1 MKKLSL
7 RVQISLILLVFMG
20 IVLSLIYFFQTSLLD
35 YFYKENK
42 IQYLQNVAS
51 DISNNIQ
58 DDDIVDVLDNLSLSN
73 EICIRIEGSSFGVSK
88 YKQSSSCA
96 LNKLSSKDISNM
108 MELTS
113 ENGGSKLFDNFI
125 FRTDGGYKQN
135 IYIYGKTVN
144 IAGETM
150 LIMVSSNIAPL
161 QATVQTISD
170 QFKVIILIVCL
181 ATLVLALVMAAI
193 IARPVK
199 RIEKEANNLPRGKYN
214 KFNINT
220 ECLELDNLN
229 NTLDNANR
237 EILKADIA
245 RKELIGNV
253 SHDLRTPLTMIVG
266 YGEMIRDLPSENNEE
281 NINVIIDEA
290 KRLST
295 LVDDLLDVSK
305 IESGKIELHK
315 KDVSLNDLLNS
326 VYKQYEQFCLSKNVK
341 FTLNLCDDVT
351 VNIDE
356 NRIKQVLYNFIN
368 NALNYNDSLD
378 KEIELGCYLLDNGK
392 HRVYVYDNGSGIDP
406 KNIDKIWDRYYK
418 VDKEHKRV
426 HLGSGIGLSLSR
438 DILEASNIEYG
449 VDSKLDE
456 YSKFYFDV

>member
-7 RVQISLILLVFMG
+7 RVQIVLILLVFMG
-20 IVLSLIYFFQTSLLD
+20 IVLGLIYFFQTSLLD

-42 IQYLQNVAS
+42 IQYLENVAS
-51 DISNNIQ
+51 NIALNIQ
-58 DDDIVDVLDNLSLSN
+58 DEDIVDVLDNLSLSN
-73 EICIRIEGSSFGVSK
+73 EVCIRIEGNSFGVSK
-88 YKQSSSCA
+88 YKESSSCA
-96 LNKLSSKDISNM
+96 LSKLSSKDINNILM
-108 MELTS
+108 MTN

-125 FRTDGGYKQN
+125 FRSFNGYKQN

-144 IAGETM
+144 ISDDTL
-150 LIMVSSNIAPL
+150 LIMVSTNIAPL
-161 QATVQTISD
+161 QATVATISD
-170 QFKVIILIVCL
+170 QYKIIILIVVL
-181 ATLVLALVMAAI
+181 ATIILALVMATI
-193 IARPVK
+193 IVKPVK
-199 RIEKEANNLPRGKYN
+199 KIEEEANNLPKGKYN
-214 KFNINT
+214 KLLINT
-220 ECLELDNLN
+220 ECLEIDNLN
-229 NTLDNANR
+229 NTLDNANM
-237 EILKADIA
+237 EIKKADIA

-315 KDVSLNDLLNS
+315 KDVSLNSLLNS

-341 FTLNLCDDVT
+341 FTLKIGDDIT

-368 NALNYNDSLD
+368 NALNYNDSAN
-378 KEIELGCYLLDNGK
+378 KEIELGVELLDNGK
-392 HRVYVYDNGSGIDP
+392 RRVYVYDNGSGIDQ

-449 VDSKLDE
+449 VDSKLGQ
-456 YSKFYFDV
+456 YSKFYFDI

>member
-144 IAGETM
+144 IGGETM

-341 FTLNLCDDVT
+341 FTLNLYDDVT

-378 KEIELGCYLLDNGK
+378 KEMQLGCYLLDNGK
-392 HRVYVYDNGSGIDP
+392 HRVYVCDNGSGIDP

-449 VDSKLDE
+449 VDSKLGE